1 MHVFDVIDNDN
12 FLLYASNVYNN
23 PQCVS
28 VEEFNEDLNRFKYL
42 KRLFKRYADEGDLQE
57 RLILNHLIVIYN
69 VFGIEGGH
77 KLTFFKIDR
86 KHWSALK
93 TFLIYLNYLT
103 DDALVQIPIDT
114 KVANALR
121 EL

>member
-1 MHVFDVIDNDN
+1 MKLFDLVNEDN
-12 FLLYASNVYNN
+12 FLLYASHVYSN
-23 PQCVS
+23 PQCAS
-28 VEEFNEDLNRFKYL
+28 VEEFYEDLNRFKYL
-42 KRLFKRYADEGDLQE
+42 KRLMKRYYDDGDLQE

-77 KLTFFKIDR
+77 KLTFFKINK

-103 DDALVQIPIDT
+103 DDALVEIPIDI
-114 KVANALR
+114 KIANALR